1 MGIDGMIND
10 NNSWLSNKIFGDEKM
25 KCRRPVFPSTV
36 LSLLL
41 AFLLSPLTAAAA
53 NQLVEVY
60 HHQDMEGKARLE
72 LNISEPVPASIII
85 SLNLPPQFAILEAA
99 PPVKKHSKKDN
110 EVKWL
115 LKDLQPGRHQI
126 TYRLSSPLPPEQFE
140 CIVQYRDPR
149 TGEMVSRKI
158 SSDSAP

>member
-1 MGIDGMIND
+1 
-10 NNSWLSNKIFGDEKM
+10 M
-25 KCRRPVFPSTV
+25 KCSLPVLSSTV

-41 AFLLSPLTAAAA
+41 GFLLFVLPAAA

-60 HHQDMEGKARLE
+60 HHQDKEGKARLE

-85 SLNLPPQFAILEAA
+85 SLNLPPQFDVLDST

-115 LKDLQPGRHQI
+115 LKDLQPGRHVI
-126 TYRLSSPLPPEQFE
+126 TYLLSSPLPPEQFE

-149 TGEMVSRKI
+149 TGQMI
-158 SSDSAP
+158 SQQINPNSAP